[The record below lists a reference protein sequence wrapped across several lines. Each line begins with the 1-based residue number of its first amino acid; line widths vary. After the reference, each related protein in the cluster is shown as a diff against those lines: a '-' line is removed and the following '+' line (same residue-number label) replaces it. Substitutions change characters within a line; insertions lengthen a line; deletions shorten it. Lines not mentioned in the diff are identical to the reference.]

1 MSVDCNACENHNTIA
16 KVNFRNFLGEVIG
29 TFLMCFFG
37 IGAVAGATLFSAF
50 TGPFQVGMVWGVT
63 IAIAIYVTRN
73 LSDAHFNPAVTV
85 AMVVTGR
92 MPAKKLVPYILGQCV
107 GAFLAALVLWILFA
121 NSVELNLTNAGID
134 MTVAGSAS
142 SIWCEVFPNTALGV
156 IPTWVGALAEGFGVF
171 LLVFIIFSLTDS
183 SNVGRPNTNLAPLF
197 IGFTVTMIICTVGP
211 MTDAGL
217 NPARD
222 FMPRVMA
229 LIAGWSPSVCFS
241 LDAIVVYV
249 VAPLIGGIVAGL
261 FFTKVVQHHQH
272 CGKCLAETDAE

>member
-1 MSVDCNACENHNTIA
+1 MEIECSECEKHNTVA
-16 KVNFRNFLGEVIG
+16 HVGFRNFLGEAIG

-37 IGAVAGATLFSAF
+37 IGAVTTATLFGAH
-50 TGPFQVGMVWGVT
+50 TGPFQVGMVWGIT
-63 IAIAIYVTRN
+63 IAIAIYTTRN

-85 AMVVTGR
+85 AMIVTGR
-92 MPAKKLVPYILGQCV
+92 MPASKLGVYLLGQCV
-107 GAFLAALVLWILFA
+107 GAFLAAAALWGLFA
-121 NSVELNLTNAGID
+121 DSVALSLAEEGIT
-134 MTVAGSAS
+134 MATAGSAS

-156 IPTWVGALAEGFGVF
+156 VTPLVGACAEGIGVF

-197 IGFTVTMIICTVGP
+197 IGFTVTMIICVVGP

-229 LIAGWSPSVCFS
+229 LIAGWDFSVCFS
-241 LDAIVVYV
+241 PEVILVYIVG
-249 VAPLIGGIVAGL
+249 PLVGGVLAGL
-261 FFTKVVQHHQH
+261 FFTKFVQKEQH
-272 CGKCLAETDAE
+272 CGRCLQEAE